1 MKTYLNE
8 LHKKYKDSHTTN
20 YTSNLSTTNK
30 KDQDLSGINNN
41 IPQNKLTKNKSGL
54 FLNNFFRT
62 NNASNGKICNSLK
75 KSSNTINTI
84 KNYKKKKKINITPYQ
99 SVKNEYI
106 LNLAMD
112 NLNKCQE
119 DLLLKENNNENWN
132 NENIM
137 NIKSNL
143 ENEIYKENNNDEFG
157 YYSMN
162 KKNDNIIL
170 NKNKQMNPLMNRT
183 QENFHPNNNFYKN
196 NISLNNKYGYDVNR
210 SNNNTIN
217 NYYNEFY
224 IKDDIFNKNINNE
237 NNQYNNNITNPES
250 YLTKRTTKNFSNN
263 NYNTTSNKNNH
274 NNINNINY
282 ERNYENKFNLFIN
295 KTFKNENSK
304 QNNNNNINNNVNNN
318 QIMNDKKLIYILHN
332 LELEELI
339 DIFEK
344 NYIFFDDL
352 FLLSKEDFVE
362 MKIPIGPRNRIINFI
377 EKYKKYSKTY
387 DFDEL
392 TLFMNKYKKIL
403 LNTNSN
409 INNNFNINVT
419 PTTNN
424 KYKSSINSENNP
436 NKKSF
441 NSQGSDAPGR
451 GLNMSN
457 FDENETLS
465 PRNEELK
472 INKYFNSKPK
482 NKNKSNINNNDKKNM
497 IIKDMNK
504 LINSNTNIT
513 KSNNE
518 KIINSP
524 IDDNIQ
530 TNKINENII
539 KCTTSRIN
547 NFSNLNN
554 IETSNDN
561 SANLFSNSLFNE
573 YGTNINNIN
582 EIYNKNLETINK
594 NKRNIN
600 TYNPNNQN
608 NSFKSDNIN
617 HFLSTNSSKIKD
629 SLIDKNNIN
638 ILNNNNNNKYDS
650 PSLNFLNN
658 KLNYKPINPYKNF
671 QNIFSEIENYQIN
684 YEKMKKENDE
694 RNNKINNLLEKKNRP
709 NIQYLKMK
717 IKNCKYFNDDDLK
730 NESERN
736 LENELQKMNF
746 QKDNDNNQLN
756 SIKYNPSMQAH
767 IKTRDKSKNKNPLM
781 EQFEESKS

>member
-1 MKTYLNE
+1 
-8 LHKKYKDSHTTN
+8 
-20 YTSNLSTTNK
+20 
-30 KDQDLSGINNN
+30 
-41 IPQNKLTKNKSGL
+41 
-54 FLNNFFRT
+54 
-62 NNASNGKICNSLK
+62 
-75 KSSNTINTI
+75 
-84 KNYKKKKKINITPYQ
+84 
-99 SVKNEYI
+99 
-106 LNLAMD
+106 
-112 NLNKCQE
+112 
-119 DLLLKENNNENWN
+119 
-132 NENIM
+132 
-137 NIKSNL
+137 
-143 ENEIYKENNNDEFG
+143 
-157 YYSMN
+157 
-162 KKNDNIIL
+162 
-170 NKNKQMNPLMNRT
+170 
-183 QENFHPNNNFYKN
+183 
-196 NISLNNKYGYDVNR
+196 
-210 SNNNTIN
+210 
-217 NYYNEFY
+217 
-224 IKDDIFNKNINNE
+224 
-237 NNQYNNNITNPES
+237 
-250 YLTKRTTKNFSNN
+250 
-263 NYNTTSNKNNH
+263 
-274 NNINNINY
+274 
-282 ERNYENKFNLFIN
+282 
-295 KTFKNENSK
+295 
-304 QNNNNNINNNVNNN
+304 
-318 QIMNDKKLIYILHN
+318 
-332 LELEELI
+332 
-339 DIFEK
+339 
-344 NYIFFDDL
+344 
-352 FLLSKEDFVE
+352 
-362 MKIPIGPRNRIINFI
+362 
-377 EKYKKYSKTY
+377 
-387 DFDEL
+387 
-392 TLFMNKYKKIL
+392 
-403 LNTNSN
+403 
-409 INNNFNINVT
+409 
-419 PTTNN
+419 
-424 KYKSSINSENNP
+424 
-436 NKKSF
+436 
-441 NSQGSDAPGR
+441 
-451 GLNMSN
+451 
-457 FDENETLS
+457 
-465 PRNEELK
+465 
-472 INKYFNSKPK
+472 
-482 NKNKSNINNNDKKNM
+482 M

-524 IDDNIQ
+524 IDDNNQ

-539 KCTTSRIN
+539 KCSTSRIN

-582 EIYNKNLETINK
+582 EIYNKNLDTINK

-629 SLIDKNNIN
+629 SPIDKNNIN

-781 EQFEESKS
+781 EQFEKSNS

>member
-62 NNASNGKICNSLK
+62 NNTSNGKIYNSLK

-84 KNYKKKKKINITPYQ
+84 KNYKKKRKINITPYQ

-112 NLNKCQE
+112 NLNKYQE

-137 NIKSNL
+137 NIKTNL
-143 ENEIYKENNNDEFG
+143 ENEMFKENNNDEFG

-162 KKNDNIIL
+162 KKYDNIIL
-170 NKNKQMNPLMNRT
+170 NKNKQINPLMNRT
-183 QENFHPNNNFYKN
+183 QENFHPSNNFYKN
-196 NISLNNKYGYDVNR
+196 NISLNNKYGNDVNR
-210 SNNNTIN
+210 LNNNTIN

-224 IKDDIFNKNINNE
+224 IKDDIFNKNIDNE
-237 NNQYNNNITNPES
+237 NNQYNSNITNPDS
-250 YLTKRTTKNFSNN
+250 YITKRTSKNFSNN
-263 NYNTTSNKNNH
+263 NYNTTSNKNSNN

-282 ERNYENKFNLFIN
+282 ERNYENKFNIFIN
-295 KTFKNENSK
+295 KTFKNEHSK
-304 QNNNNNINNNVNNN
+304 QNNNINNN
-318 QIMNDKKLIYILHN
+318 QIMNDKKLMYILHN

-377 EKYKKYSKTY
+377 EKYKNFSKTY

-392 TLFMNKYKKIL
+392 TLFMNKYKNIL

-424 KYKSSINSENNP
+424 KYKSATNSENNQ

-441 NSQGSDAPGR
+441 NSQGSDFPGR

-457 FDENETLS
+457 FDEIETLS

-482 NKNKSNINNNDKKNM
+482 NKNKNNINNNNDKKNA
-497 IIKDMNK
+497 IIKDINK
-504 LINSNTNIT
+504 LINTNTNNT
-513 KSNNE
+513 KSNND
-518 KIINSP
+518 KINSP

-530 TNKINENII
+530 TNKMNENII
-539 KCTTSRIN
+539 KSSTFRIN
-547 NFSNLNN
+547 NSSNLNN

-582 EIYNKNLETINK
+582 ETTYNKNLDTINK

-600 TYNPNNQN
+600 TYNTNNQN

-617 HFLSTNSSKIKD
+617 LFLSNNSSKIKD
-629 SLIDKNNIN
+629 SPMDKNNIN
-638 ILNNNNNNKYDS
+638 ILNNSSKYDS

-671 QNIFSEIENYQIN
+671 QNIFSEIENYQMN
-684 YEKMKKENDE
+684 YEKMKKENDD

-730 NESERN
+730 NESARD

-781 EQFEESKS
+781 EQFEKNKSK

>member
-1 MKTYLNE
+1 MKIQ
-8 LHKKYKDSHTTN
+8 KK
-20 YTSNLSTTNK
+20 
-30 KDQDLSGINNN
+30 I
-41 IPQNKLTKNKSGL
+41 
-54 FLNNFFRT
+54 
-62 NNASNGKICNSLK
+62 
-75 KSSNTINTI
+75 I
-84 KNYKKKKKINITPYQ
+84 KN
-99 SVKNEYI
+99 
-106 LNLAMD
+106 NL
-112 NLNKCQE
+112 
-119 DLLLKENNNENWN
+119 
-132 NENIM
+132 
-137 NIKSNL
+137 
-143 ENEIYKENNNDEFG
+143 
-157 YYSMN
+157 
-162 KKNDNIIL
+162 
-170 NKNKQMNPLMNRT
+170 
-183 QENFHPNNNFYKN
+183 
-196 NISLNNKYGYDVNR
+196 
-210 SNNNTIN
+210 
-217 NYYNEFY
+217 
-224 IKDDIFNKNINNE
+224 
-237 NNQYNNNITNPES
+237 
-250 YLTKRTTKNFSNN
+250 
-263 NYNTTSNKNNH
+263 
-274 NNINNINY
+274 NY
-282 ERNYENKFNLFIN
+282 ERNYENKFNSFIN

-304 QNNNNNINNNVNNN
+304 QNNNNINNT
-318 QIMNDKKLIYILHN
+318 QIMNDKKLIYILQN

-377 EKYKKYSKTY
+377 EKYKNYSKTY

-392 TLFMNKYKKIL
+392 TLFMNKYKNIL

-424 KYKSSINSENNP
+424 KYKSAMNSENNP

-441 NSQGSDAPGR
+441 NSQGSDVPGR

-457 FDENETLS
+457 FDGIETLS

-482 NKNKSNINNNDKKNM
+482 NKNKNNINNNDKKNM
-497 IIKDMNK
+497 IIKDINK
-504 LINSNTNIT
+504 SINSNTNIT

-530 TNKINENII
+530 TSKINENII
-539 KCTTSRIN
+539 KSRTSRIN

-561 SANLFSNSLFNE
+561 SVNLFSNSLFNE

-582 EIYNKNLETINK
+582 EIYNQNSDTINK

-600 TYNPNNQN
+600 TYNTNNQN

-617 HFLSTNSSKIKD
+617 HFLSNNSSKIKD
-629 SLIDKNNIN
+629 SPMDKNNIN
-638 ILNNNNNNKYDS
+638 ILNNNNKYDS

-671 QNIFSEIENYQIN
+671 QNIFSEIENYQMN
-684 YEKMKKENDE
+684 YEKMKKENDD

-730 NESERN
+730 NESARN

-767 IKTRDKSKNKNPLM
+767 IKARDKSKNKNPLM
-781 EQFEESKS
+781 EQFEKNKS